1 MNLITHISLG
11 INSALPSVIHPCLF
25 FFIEEPH
32 QKMSY
37 FSGMPRLKR
46 LYLTYLLTQIAHS
59 KVAFHWLTLGPS
71 RSRSFRCFLD
81 CVPLYWKQIPL
92 M

>member
-1 MNLITHISLG
+1 
-11 INSALPSVIHPCLF
+11 
-25 FFIEEPH
+25 
-32 QKMSY
+32 
-37 FSGMPRLKR
+37 MPRLKR